1 MEWELQLVKIQMQ
14 NYLVIKYLF
23 TPTQIKEAQDTI
35 ETLPKNADIAE
46 KAESG
51 ANREPPAQT

>member
-1 MEWELQLVKIQMQ
+1 MEWELQLVKIQMW

-23 TPTQIKEAQDTI
+23 APTQIKEAQDSI
-35 ETLPKNADIAE
+35 ETLPKNADMAE

-51 ANREPPAQT
+51 ASPAQT

>member
-1 MEWELQLVKIQMQ
+1 MQ
-14 NYLVIKYLF
+14 NYLF
-23 TPTQIKEAQDTI
+23 APTQIMEAQVSI
-35 ETLPKNADIAE
+35 ETLPKNADMAE